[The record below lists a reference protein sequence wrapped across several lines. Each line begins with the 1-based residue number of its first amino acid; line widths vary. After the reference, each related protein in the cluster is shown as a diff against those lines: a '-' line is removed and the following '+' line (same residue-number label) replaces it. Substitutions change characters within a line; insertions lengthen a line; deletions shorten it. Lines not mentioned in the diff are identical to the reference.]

1 MNHDAMEQFARD
13 LRTDG
18 ALAAEVKR
26 QASLDAVLE
35 VARRHGFD
43 ITTASVVDYICSL
56 AGGPVPAG
64 AAGERDALVHH

>member
-1 MNHDAMEQFARD
+1 MNHDAVEQFARD

-43 ITTASVVDYICSL
+43 ITTASVVEYICRL
-56 AGGPVPAG
+56 AGGPVPTG
-64 AAGERDALVHH
+64 MPEESDLLLHH